1 MSREGESE
9 SEPALYV
16 IAPGLDGYSHELA
29 VTYSEDFPLRIADY
43 SDDYWFDGVL
53 SLNLADIGREAD
65 ENKVVLFYDTPLARC
80 SLTPGA
86 AILCAGQRYPIL
98 DVDDSD
104 KGWLMVTLDTADARP
119 LAGKDLV
126 IQ

>member
-1 MSREGESE
+1 MKN
-9 SEPALYV
+9 YV
-16 IAPGLDGYSHELA
+16 RY
-29 VTYSEDFPLRIADY
+29 
-43 SDDYWFDGVL
+43 YW
-53 SLNLADIGREAD
+53 EAD
-65 ENKVVLFYDTPLARC
+65 ENKVVLFYDTPLARRRL
-80 SLTPGA
+80 SPGA

-104 KGWLMVTLDTADARP
+104 EGWLMVTLDTADARP